1 MLARPLALAALLL
14 LTPAPAAA
22 RTVMETSPPPAH
34 AGARPPA
41 P

>member
-14 LTPAPAAA
+14 LTPAPAPA
-22 RTVMETSPPPAH
+22 RTVMETSPPAH
-34 AGARPPA
+34 AGARPSA